1 MTKQQELQVARIK
14 KLTET
19 YYSEKYRDNYEIKEW
34 EVKETDYGKVIVRV
48 EMGLKNDEGTLA
60 SIIGRDYTMIFIG
73 VRGGME
79 VPSRKKNKDFCFRPF
94 TSLHGAV
101 YDYMYLNK

>member
-1 MTKQQELQVARIK
+1 MTRQQELQVARIK
-14 KLTET
+14 KQTET
-19 YYSEKYRDNYEIKEW
+19 YYGKCQDNYEIKKW
-34 EVKETDYGKVIVRV
+34 EVEETDYGKVIVNV

-79 VPSRKKNKDFCFRPF
+79 VPSRKKNKDFIFRSVK
-94 TSLHGAV
+94 SLRGAI